1 MAQERLSGEK
11 SKCPEC
17 KSSNFVI
24 PVVYGMPTKELL
36 EKDEKEEIQFAGR
49 VSVNGREPP
58 WTCMYCGI
66 LID

>member
-1 MAQERLSGEK
+1 MAQEISFEEK
-11 SKCPEC
+11 PKCPDC
-17 KSSNFVI
+17 QSDSHVI

-36 EKDEKEEIQFAGR
+36 DKDEKGEIQFAGR